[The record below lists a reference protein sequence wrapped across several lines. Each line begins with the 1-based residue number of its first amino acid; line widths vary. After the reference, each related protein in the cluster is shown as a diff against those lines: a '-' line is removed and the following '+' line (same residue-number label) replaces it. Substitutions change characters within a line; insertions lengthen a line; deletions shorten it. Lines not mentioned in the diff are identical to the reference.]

1 MMRRRGRLRLAFVLA
16 GTICIAGCDSEPVEG
31 RRAVTVVRL
40 TSGTPGAGFH
50 PLGEGLA
57 RAFARQV
64 PDIALEVHESPGA
77 VRNVEALQAGTA
89 DIGFAFADV
98 AYLAYVGRLPGRP
111 EPFDRLRGIA
121 VLQLTP
127 LHLVVPAGA
136 PIRRIGELRGKRV
149 GIGPR
154 GSGTALT
161 SSIVLEAFG
170 IDAGDVAM
178 VPVSFSDVPAAL
190 AAGAI
195 DAAFMNAG
203 YPAASISE
211 VTATGARLLAVDGP
225 PIARLRA
232 AYPFFRLTFIPGG
245 TYAGQPG
252 AVHTIGVDNLL
263 LCRADLDEGLV
274 YRLTQALFGVLP
286 DLSGERISLRMMDVN
301 NAPATPVPLH
311 EGAARFYREL
321 ELTR

>member
-1 MMRRRGRLRLAFVLA
+1 TLARGAPTAWGRTLPRSSPWLCRKLSPRDPARHGRGWTRGTVAGGSAGVNGSSGARRRADMMRRRGRLRLAFVLA

-121 VLQLTP
+121 VLQ
-127 LHLVVPAGA
+127 
-136 PIRRIGELRGKRV
+136 
-149 GIGPR
+149 
-154 GSGTALT
+154 
-161 SSIVLEAFG
+161 
-170 IDAGDVAM
+170 
-178 VPVSFSDVPAAL
+178 
-190 AAGAI
+190 
-195 DAAFMNAG
+195 
-203 YPAASISE
+203 
-211 VTATGARLLAVDGP
+211 
-225 PIARLRA
+225 
-232 AYPFFRLTFIPGG
+232 
-245 TYAGQPG
+245 
-252 AVHTIGVDNLL
+252 
-263 LCRADLDEGLV
+263 
-274 YRLTQALFGVLP
+274 
-286 DLSGERISLRMMDVN
+286 
-301 NAPATPVPLH
+301 
-311 EGAARFYREL
+311 
-321 ELTR
+321 